1 MHIHAQMMQSQVKYM
16 SKSMKSLKIYFEIL
30 GTFKCLLNQLINL
43 SSYLLIQRKPLHF
56 NHIEKLIYIQHI
68 LNEYR

>member
-1 MHIHAQMMQSQVKYM
+1 
-16 SKSMKSLKIYFEIL
+16 MKSLKIYFEIL
-30 GTFKCLLNQLINL
+30 GTTTFKSLLNQLINL